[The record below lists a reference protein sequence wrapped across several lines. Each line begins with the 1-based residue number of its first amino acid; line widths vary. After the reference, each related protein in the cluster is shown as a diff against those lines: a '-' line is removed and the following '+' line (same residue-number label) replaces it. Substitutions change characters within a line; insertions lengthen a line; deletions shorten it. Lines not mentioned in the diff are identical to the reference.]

1 MGTNWAPTEF
11 KDGFASGSP
20 KYAVLVQS
28 LRGAIRSGELPA
40 GARLPP
46 VRELA
51 WKLGITPGTVARA
64 YRMAVEEGLLEA
76 AVGRGTFVAGEAER
90 RPEPDKPLLNLEQP
104 DMADFR
110 GCHVPDVG
118 QGAVIRDI
126 MAQLARDP
134 AHDYVDYPN
143 HVTDLPAR
151 QAVCDWIGDDRA
163 GRVVPDDV
171 VLGFGAQ
178 NSAMMCL
185 QACLTGLTPVIMTE
199 QLAYPGVR
207 HAARLLRAKIVGVE
221 MDDQGIRP
229 DSLEAAY
236 RTHGGQVLM
245 TSAEVHSPTTV
256 RTTLER
262 RRQIAEVA
270 RRYQFHIIEDDCHRV
285 ALSPVPSY
293 RALCP
298 EQAWYVS
305 SITKCVSGAL
315 RFGFA
320 ICPASHAQMARQ
332 VAQSSFYGISQP
344 IADLSARLIR
354 SGAAEEIRARVE
366 ASIAERVRLA
376 VNEMGSWDIAWRPD
390 APFLWMKLPTG
401 WRGSTFGMACEG
413 AKIRVKPADEFALP
427 DGAAPHAVR
436 LALNADMPE
445 ARFRAALATMSDFLQ
460 RPPAGVDI

>member
-1 MGTNWAPTEF
+1 MGTNWPPTAF
-11 KDGFASGSP
+11 SPGTP

-28 LRGAIRSGELPA
+28 LRSAIRSGELEA
-40 GARLPP
+40 GSKLPP
-46 VRELA
+46 VRDLA
-51 WKLGITPGTVARA
+51 WTLGITPGTVARA
-64 YRMAVEEGLLEA
+64 YRIAVDEGLLDA
-76 AVGRGTFVAGEAER
+76 AVGRGTFVAGQAER

-126 MAQLARDP
+126 LAELSRDP
-134 AHDYVDYPN
+134 TCDYVDYPN
-143 HVTDLPAR
+143 HATDLPAR
-151 QAVCDWIGDDRA
+151 QAVCDWIGADRA
-163 GRVVPDDV
+163 GRVEPDDV

-199 QLAYPGVR
+199 SLAYPGVR
-207 HAARLLRAKIVGVE
+207 HAARLLRAKLVGVE
-221 MDDQGIRP
+221 MDEHGIRP

-236 RTHGGQVLM
+236 RTNGGQVLM
-245 TSAEVHSPTTV
+245 TSAEVHSPTTI

-262 RRQIAEVA
+262 RRQIAELA

-285 ALSPVPSY
+285 AHAPTPSY

-305 SITKCVSGAL
+305 SITKCVSGSL

-332 VAQSSFYGISQP
+332 VAQSSFYGVSQP
-344 IADLSARLIR
+344 ISDLSTRLIR
-354 SGAAEEIRARVE
+354 SGAAEEIRAKVE
-366 ASIAERVRLA
+366 ASIAARVRLA
-376 VNEMGSWDIAWRPD
+376 VNGMGSWDIAWRPD
-390 APFLWMKLPTG
+390 APYLWMKLPTG
-401 WRGSTFGMACEG
+401 WRGSTFGMACEA

-436 LALNADMPE
+436 LAINANMPE
-445 ARFRAALATMSDFLQ
+445 DRFRAALASMSAMLQ
-460 RPPAGVDI
+460 RPPAGVDL